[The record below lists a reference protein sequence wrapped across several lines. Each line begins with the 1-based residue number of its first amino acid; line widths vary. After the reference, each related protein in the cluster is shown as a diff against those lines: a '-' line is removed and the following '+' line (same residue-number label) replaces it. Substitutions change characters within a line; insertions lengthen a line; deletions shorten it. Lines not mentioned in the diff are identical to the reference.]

1 MAFLFASVCS
11 NSFIIICLAS
21 SFERSAIF
29 SSSNSLSFSKL
40 DTSFSLLITSVSKF
54 CTLISSFSILSSF
67 LFNCSSLWKFLL
79 SSADISFLLS
89 TISRF
94 VSSFN
99 LISNSFIL
107 NFAFLSSSSAS
118 FFALSKIVLA
128 SFSAVPKFLF
138 SYFFSNYYP

>member
-1 MAFLFASVCS
+1 M
-11 NSFIIICLAS
+11 ICLAS

-40 DTSFSLLITSVSKF
+40 DTSFSLLIISLSKF
-54 CTLISSFSILSSF
+54 WTLTKSFSILSSF

-107 NFAFLSSSSAS
+107 SLAFFNSSSAS
-118 FFALSKIVLA
+118 LFALSKIVFA

-138 SYFFSNYYP
+138 SYLFSYYYP